1 MFQHILADLALTA
14 KKRAPGLYALMR
26 EAMPASVRSRMS
38 HEIYRRALGVGGDR
52 KSIFTRVY
60 STDWWGS
67 PESKSGA
74 GSQLSRT
81 ELLRKDLRRW
91 LAHERLMSLLD
102 APCGDYNWM
111 RHVQFPAG
119 FRYVG
124 GDIVGELIGAN
135 RQRFPEVAFVE
146 MDIISDPLPAVD
158 AWLCRDAMIHF
169 PNASVLTVLERFCA
183 SDIGYL
189 LATTFPSVTANR
201 DIEFGQYR
209 PLNLT
214 LAPFHLP
221 PPEHILRDDDD
232 ASGGRVIGVWRRRTV
247 TRANSGR

>member
-1 MFQHILADLALTA
+1 
-14 KKRAPGLYALMR
+14 
-26 EAMPASVRSRMS
+26 
-38 HEIYRRALGVGGDR
+38 
-52 KSIFTRVY
+52 
-60 STDWWGS
+60 
-67 PESKSGA
+67 
-74 GSQLSRT
+74 
-81 ELLRKDLRRW
+81 
-91 LAHERLMSLLD
+91 
-102 APCGDYNWM
+102 
-111 RHVQFPAG
+111 
-119 FRYVG
+119 
-124 GDIVGELIGAN
+124 
-135 RQRFPEVAFVE
+135 